1 MTNKKYDFEN
11 KVVLVTGGG
20 SGIGRAT
27 VVKFANEGSKV
38 VIADHNKELGLEVL
52 ESIKAEGGEGL
63 FVQTDV
69 SKTDQVQ
76 ALINKTVEHYGKL
89 DIGVNNAGVAG
100 GGFAGA
106 ADYEEEVW
114 QSVIDINLTGV
125 WLCMKYEL
133 QQMLKQGSGAIV
145 NMASILGLV
154 GAESPAYV
162 ASKHGVVGLTKSAA
176 LSYAK
181 QGIRINAVCPGYIDT
196 PLLRAVMPAESEME
210 KQIVAAHPI
219 NRLGR
224 PEEIAEAVAWLCSDA
239 ASFVTGHAMP
249 VDGGYVAQ

>member
-11 KVVLVTGGG
+11 KVVLDTGGG

-219 NRLGR
+219 NRLGQ

-239 ASFVTGHAMP
+239 ASFVTGHALP